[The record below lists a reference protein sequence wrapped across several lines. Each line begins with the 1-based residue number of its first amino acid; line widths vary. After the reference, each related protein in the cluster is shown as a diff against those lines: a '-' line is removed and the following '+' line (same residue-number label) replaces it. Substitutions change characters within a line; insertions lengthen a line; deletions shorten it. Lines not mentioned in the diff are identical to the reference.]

1 MSFLTRVIR
10 QSIPISSRYGGLC
23 MYSTV
28 TPTPKQDIEKLV
40 SANKV
45 VVFMK
50 GNPDVSSHSIPTRN
64 PLVYQIHSFQAPK
77 CGFSNAVVQIMRMH
91 SVPYDSYD
99 ILEDESLRQGKTE
112 LRTNFNSTKT
122 VLFQESRISA
132 TGPPSHRS
140 LLTANLWAAVTS
152 CCRCTRTEN

>member
-1 MSFLTRVIR
+1 
-10 QSIPISSRYGGLC
+10 

-112 LRTNFNSTKT
+112 WRTNFNSTKT

-132 TGPPSHRS
+132 IGPPSHRS
-140 LLTANLWAAVTS
+140 LLTANSWAAVIY
-152 CCRCTRTEN
+152 CCRCIRTEN